1 MVCWGQQLVACQVSP
16 TSWLHI
22 THLAANEFETVNN
35 IVKDTRQ
42 VVLPDSRIGLR
53 DWLSAARWQVVQQQ
67 AAFDIEKHRHQVAA
81 YMGGKLG
88 EPRESSA
95 MILG

>member
-1 MVCWGQQLVACQVSP
+1 M
-16 TSWLHI
+16 
-22 THLAANEFETVNN
+22 NN

-42 VVLPDSRIGLR
+42 VVLPDSRIGLQ
-53 DWLSAARWQVVQQQ
+53 DYLSAVRCKVVQQQ

-95 MILG
+95 MRLRVTCVHRDDEFHSFARDVREAMA